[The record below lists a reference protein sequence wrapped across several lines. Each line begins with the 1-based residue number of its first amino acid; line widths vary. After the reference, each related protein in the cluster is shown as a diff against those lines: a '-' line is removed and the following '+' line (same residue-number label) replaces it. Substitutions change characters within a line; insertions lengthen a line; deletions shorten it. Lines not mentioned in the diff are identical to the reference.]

1 MSTKPG
7 YNTGTTQANITAP
20 QGNLAD
26 PNLQQPGVATNQKGG
41 SWFSKVMGPSG
52 MQATNVDNV
61 PVNQQP
67 AVGTINYQ
75 SGNVNNL

>member
-41 SWFSKVMGPSG
+41 YWFSKVMGPSG